1 MRRRG
6 TIAFA
11 ALLLAVGVLLAGAL
25 PAAGAPVQEDGT
37 DETTDST
44 PVPEQ
49 DIIPRPDSGRAPEE
63 AGDRGGAL
71 QLAVLGG
78 VLAGVGLIV
87 FLAVRESRRNRPH
100 PAEPA
105 PHA

>member
-1 MRRRG
+1 V
-6 TIAFA
+6 FA
-11 ALLLAVGVLLAGAL
+11 ALLLAGTLLLSAGPAPAGASV
-25 PAAGAPVQEDGT
+25 GAPAQDGT
-37 DETTDST
+37 GETTDET

-49 DIIPRPDSGRAPEE
+49 DIIPRPDSGQSPEE

-78 VLAGVGLIV
+78 ILAGVGLIV